1 MLSRSTFIAGCITV
15 AAMLLSPGS
24 AVPAPQQVGFDR
36 DASARDYVQFLVSEI
51 DQWTKDFPR
60 RFYAA
65 VVKPPVDESKLSADM
80 KASPDEL
87 GNAVKQLLSLS
98 SANDLLANA
107 AFRDELGKAL
117 ASAKVLN
124 QAMASQRFP
133 EPLQNDWTQI
143 RATLNNLAGIYKLET
158 LAYLDPPGGGGGRGR
173 GGRGAQQAAAAPP
186 PPPPGAG
193 LVGYIVDQSCS
204 LKGKGMWT
212 NAQCVARCIRDGDK
226 VVLVTE
232 EGKVFQI
239 ANPDKIE
246 SDTYGQKVTLLGKV
260 DGETI
265 TVASVQI

>member
-1 MLSRSTFIAGCITV
+1 MVSRSIFIAGCAAV

-51 DQWTKDFPR
+51 DQWTRDFPR
-60 RFYAA
+60 QFYTA
-65 VVKPPVDESKLSADM
+65 VVRPPVDESKLSEGM

-87 GNAVKQLLSLS
+87 GNAVKQLLALS
-98 SANDLLANA
+98 KANDLLTNT

-117 ASAKVLN
+117 AAAKLLN

-133 EPLQNDWTQI
+133 EPLQHDWAQI
-143 RATLNNLAGIYKLET
+143 RATLNSLAQIYKLET
-158 LAYLDPPGGGGGRGR
+158 VAYLDPPGGGGRGR
-173 GGRGAQQAAAAPP
+173 GGRGEQQAAAAPP
-186 PPPPGAG
+186 PPPPGG
-193 LVGYIVDQSCS
+193 GVVGYIVDKSCS

-212 NAQCVARCIRDGDK
+212 NAECIARCIRDGDQ

-232 EGKVFQI
+232 EGKVFEI

-260 DGETI
+260 EGEKI
-265 TVASVQI
+265 TVASVQM